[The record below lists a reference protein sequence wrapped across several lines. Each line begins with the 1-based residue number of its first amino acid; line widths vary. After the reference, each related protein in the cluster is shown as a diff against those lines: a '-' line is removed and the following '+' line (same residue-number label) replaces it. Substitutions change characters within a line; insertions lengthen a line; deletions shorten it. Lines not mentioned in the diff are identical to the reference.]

1 MVSLSHGLIPS
12 LWQFLE
18 SRECSVQ
25 WDSKDSPSSKQLS
38 RMGQT
43 AFQIFYIILY
53 STQNSI
59 LLTINLF
66 LLVNFIRIEEQSLSH
81 WTKSVLIHKT
91 IPVLSVGLK
100 PSDIQKNITP
110 ILLSFGV
117 PISQLPGKMECLLVL
132 TSCLCLCVQF
142 KRENKCITT
151 FRSLVIFNL
160 ILRCTFEIQKFS
172 KTLL

>member
-1 MVSLSHGLIPS
+1 
-12 LWQFLE
+12 
-18 SRECSVQ
+18 
-25 WDSKDSPSSKQLS
+25 
-38 RMGQT
+38 MGQT

-160 ILRCTFEIQKFS
+160 ILRCTFEIQKF
-172 KTLL
+172 LLQKHYFRQLCS